1 MRVRTR
7 QKRSL
12 RGCTIRV
19 SLAKIAFMHR
29 VSTEPFLVLVIRI
42 KKVLRPAEQTRPDVM
57 DKRRRYQKWLRTV
70 DLDKLVFL
78 DGSFAHTPLVN
89 LRPFIHWH
97 PLTMIGAVP
106 TRGWLAFSTSW
117 QGMNKVNFTQ
127 WTREVLVPRLRCG
140 DIVVMDH
147 LRAHHGA
154 EICEMI
160 EAVGASIKFLPPYS
174 PDFNP
179 IESCWS
185 LVKMGLR
192 KVARRSKDSLR
203 RVCLSARYAVT
214 P

>member
-1 MRVRTR
+1 
-7 QKRSL
+7 
-12 RGCTIRV
+12 
-19 SLAKIAFMHR
+19 
-29 VSTEPFLVLVIRI
+29 
-42 KKVLRPAEQTRPDVM
+42 M

-78 DGSFAHTPLVN
+78 DGSFAHTALVN
-89 LRPFIHWH
+89 LRPFIHWY

-185 LVKMGLR
+185 LVKKGLR

-214 P
+214 PDKITAFAHHAGYRCLN

>member
-1 MRVRTR
+1 
-7 QKRSL
+7 
-12 RGCTIRV
+12 
-19 SLAKIAFMHR
+19 
-29 VSTEPFLVLVIRI
+29 
-42 KKVLRPAEQTRPDVM
+42 
-57 DKRRRYQKWLRTV
+57 
-70 DLDKLVFL
+70 
-78 DGSFAHTPLVN
+78 
-89 LRPFIHWH
+89 
-97 PLTMIGAVP
+97 MIGAVP

-214 P
+214 PDKITAFAHHAGYRCLN